1 MTAGTKDSP
10 RDPGINNMA
19 SIGQLTCVNNGVM
32 VFLKEIT
39 PDVAYLNGDLEMQ
52 MNRGP

>member
-1 MTAGTKDSP
+1 MTAGIKDSP

-19 SIGQLTCVNNGVM
+19 NIGQLTCVNNGVM
-32 VFLKEIT
+32 LCLKEIT
-39 PDVAYLNGDLEMQ
+39 FDVPYLNGDLEMQ